1 MNKASVSMPINLIP
15 KRGFS
20 KPEAAAYIGVGVTK
34 FTELVATGQMPKPR
48 MADTKLIWDIR
59 ELDEYFDRL
68 PIKGGNRKNVWS

>member
-1 MNKASVSMPINLIP
+1 MIP

-34 FTELVATGQMPKPR
+34 FKELVATGQMPKPR

-68 PIKGGNRKNVWS
+68 PVKGARPNVWS